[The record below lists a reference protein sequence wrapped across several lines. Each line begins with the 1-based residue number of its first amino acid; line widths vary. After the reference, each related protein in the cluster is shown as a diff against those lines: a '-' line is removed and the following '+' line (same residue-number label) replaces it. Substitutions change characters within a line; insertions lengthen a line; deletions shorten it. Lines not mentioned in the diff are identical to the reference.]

1 MGDVADQTR
10 PEFTKV
16 AAGGFLDF
24 GSVAATAAIL
34 SIPHLPCSRLRDWGD
49 NWRAALPLYP
59 SSSAFRPLVGG
70 LAVREPGEQ

>member
-24 GSVAATAAIL
+24 GSVATVAAIL

-59 SSSAFRPLVGG
+59 SSSVFRPFVGD